1 MKKLILFSIAAIM
14 FAVTLLS
21 CGGGSNSGSSNGSEY
36 SSSESLSKYAGK
48 WELFQVGNS
57 PSESATF
64 TLKIS
69 ANGSASITQY
79 ARVGYTDTLLESG
92 DGHAELNGDVLFV
105 EITSGKSRGTTLRLV
120 ARNGRIYT
128 ADGEEFHKK
137 Y

>member
-1 MKKLILFSIAAIM
+1 MKNLFLILTAIVM
-14 FAVTLLS
+14 MAVCLPS
-21 CGGGSNSGSSNGSEY
+21 CGGRSKSKSNSEY

-105 EITSGKSRGTTLRLV
+105 EITSGKSSGTTLRLV

>member
-1 MKKLILFSIAAIM
+1 MKTRLIILSTIA
-14 FAVTLLS
+14 LLLSVCLPS
-21 CGGGSNSGSSNGSEY
+21 CGGNSESRSNSEY
-36 SSSESLSKYAGK
+36 SSSESLSKYSGK

-57 PSESATF
+57 PSESAAF

-128 ADGEEFHKK
+128 ADGEELHKK

>member
-1 MKKLILFSIAAIM
+1 MKKIVLILAAIAM
-14 FAVTLLS
+14 IAICLPS
-21 CGGGSNSGSSNGSEY
+21 CGGSSESKSDSKY

-79 ARVGYTDTLLESG
+79 ARVGYSDTLLESG

-128 ADGEEFHKK
+128 ADGEEFHKR
-137 Y
+137 